1 MANKVYKNLNCKI
14 DKSVSDKLEQFIAE
28 TKLSKTATVE
38 RALEEYIEK
47 YNQTGRI

>member
-14 DKSVSDKLEQFIAE
+14 DKAVSDKLEQFIAE

-47 YNQTGRI
+47 YNQTGKI